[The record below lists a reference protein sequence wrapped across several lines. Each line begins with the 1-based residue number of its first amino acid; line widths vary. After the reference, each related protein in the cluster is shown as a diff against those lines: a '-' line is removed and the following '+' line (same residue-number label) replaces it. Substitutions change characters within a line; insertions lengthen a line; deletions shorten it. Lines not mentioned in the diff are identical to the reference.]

1 MPRTSRGGLVLAEQE
16 RPTGARRL
24 VGALVIVAVI
34 VGLGYAGYLGLS
46 SLLTGPKSESCV
58 ATAAGQTAE
67 VAPDQAGNAAVI
79 AAVGHTRG
87 LSTRAVTIAIATAM
101 QESKLRNIRF
111 GDRDSLG
118 LFQQR
123 PSQGWGTAEQILDPV
138 YSSGAFYDRLVKV
151 TDFET
156 RPLTEVAQ
164 AVQRS
169 AFPQAYAKHE
179 EEAVALAHALTGA
192 TPAALTCDLLPA
204 VAADSPAATIAGGS
218 SAGAAGATTS
228 TTLAAR
234 TKALATA
241 LQAHHGVKATT
252 SGTTVTVTASGADA
266 WAVASWAVANAK
278 TYAITAVTT
287 EQRRWYRDGAAWST
301 APAQPGVQITLLG

>member
-1 MPRTSRGGLVLAEQE
+1 MLAEQE

-24 VGALVIVAVI
+24 VGALVVVAVI
-34 VGLGYAGYLGLS
+34 TGLGYAGYLGLT
-46 SLLTGPKSESCV
+46 SLLAGPHTETCV
-58 ATAAGQTAE
+58 ATAAGRAAE
-67 VAPDQAGNAAVI
+67 VAPDQAGNAAAI
-79 AAVGHTRG
+79 AAVGHSRG

-123 PSQGWGTAEQILDPV
+123 PSQGWGTAEQILDPI

-151 TDFET
+151 ADFET

-179 EEAVALAHALTGA
+179 DEATALAHALTGVA
-192 TPAALTCDLLPA
+192 PAGLTCDLLPA
-204 VAADSPAATIAGGS
+204 VAADVTAASTGSTGTAGSAGSAGPAPAAVRAK
-218 SAGAAGATTS
+218 
-228 TTLAAR
+228 L
-234 TKALATA
+234 LATA
-241 LQAHHGVKATT
+241 LKAQHGVTATA
-252 SGTTVTVTASGADA
+252 SGSTVTIAATGADA
-266 WAVASWAVANAK
+266 WAVAAWAVATAK
-278 TYAITAVTT
+278 TFAITSV
-287 EQRRWYRDGAAWST
+287 EVSDRRWTRDGAAWSAT
-301 APAQPGVQITLLG
+301 PAQSGVRITLLG

>member
-151 TDFET
+151 ADFET
-156 RPLTEVAQ
+156 RPLTDVAQ

-169 AFPQAYAKHE
+169 AYPQAYAKHE

-204 VAADSPAATIAGGS
+204 VTSDSAPTIAGAGT
-218 SAGAAGATTS
+218 AGAGTS
-228 TTLAAR
+228 TTPAAR
-234 TKALATA
+234 AKALATA
-241 LQAHHGVKATT
+241 LQAHHGVKTTT
-252 SGTTVTVTASGADA
+252 SGATVTVTASGADA

-278 TYAITAVTT
+278 SYGVTAVTT
-287 EQRRWYRDGAAWST
+287 QQRRWDRDGAQWSS